1 MDMYNGDKAMAS
13 DHDLLLRLDTKV
25 QLLCKQVT
33 DDNQDIKESL
43 TDIYNKIGEQNKNFI
58 PWRWFAWVI
67 GFIVVGII
75 TMSGIVYSNA
85 LHINDNTHQIEIQ
98 HK

>member
-1 MDMYNGDKAMAS
+1 MPN
-13 DHDLLLRLDTKV
+13 DHDLLIQLNTKMN
-25 QLLCKQVT
+25 LLCTQIT
-33 DDNQDIKESL
+33 KENMEISTSL
-43 TDIYNKIGEQNKNFI
+43 TDIYAKLDGQNKTFV

-85 LHINDNTHQIEIQ
+85 LHINDNTHQIEIK